1 MLSVNQR
8 SIKSHRL
15 LLSIFVKIWTHFT
28 IQDEIDAK
36 GVILDDVYS
45 DVIGAEG
52 DAGVDDID
60 VNVDDD
66 IDFDALSSEAKS
78 PRKRNKNLI
87 SSLNPIENFKAYPG
101 RPGYNGPLSTVFR
114 HLVRLASSMNPGY
127 HRILLHPRV

>member
-60 VNVDDD
+60 VNVDV
-66 IDFDALSSEAKS
+66 AVAQNVAGL
-78 PRKRNKNLI
+78 KR
-87 SSLNPIENFKAYPG
+87 SF
-101 RPGYNGPLSTVFR
+101 RFQGYK
-114 HLVRLASSMNPGY
+114 
-127 HRILLHPRV
+127 